1 MGNAVSPC
9 LISISISLR
18 RHRPSAVKLVFT
30 DGPTKFLVG
39 NHHFAGEIMF
49 QFPDMMVCHAESFFI
64 GHPIPSL
71 SIDDELLVGETY
83 LVLPIDRFASVD
95 VLSTSSLAMIGAGNM
110 SAEKFSGP
118 CPFEYVRGT
127 NGRVLI
133 KVMPEFIVR
142 LISPAAVDGGESGGG
157 GGGFLCST
165 PELKKHYDQLV
176 GSTKGQVWSPKLET
190 ISEYKIRYSPCRFV
204 GFKLKQK
211 EG

>member
-1 MGNAVSPC
+1 SPC
-9 LISISISLR
+9 LLSVSISHR
-18 RHRPSAVKLVFT
+18 RGPSAVKLVFSN
-30 DGPTKFLVG
+30 GPTKFLVG
-39 NHHFAGEIMF
+39 SHHFAGEIMF

-71 SIDDELLVGETY
+71 AIDDELHIGETY
-83 LVLPIDRFASVD
+83 LVLPIDRFASID
-95 VLSTSSLAMIGAGNM
+95 VLSTSSLAMIAAGNA
-110 SAEKFSGP
+110 SADKFSGP

-127 NGRVLI
+127 NGRILI

-142 LISPAAVDGGESGGG
+142 LITQASADGGGG

-176 GSTKGQVWSPKLET
+176 GTSKGQVWSPKLET

-204 GFKLKQK
+204 GLKLKQK